1 MICSMNDSAK
11 KMLRLID
18 QNLVGGTRLE
28 KLQKDFL
35 LLKSFS
41 F

>member
-18 QNLVGGTRLE
+18 QNWVGGTRLE
-28 KLQKDFL
+28 KLQKIFYC
-35 LLKSFS
+35 
-41 F
+41 